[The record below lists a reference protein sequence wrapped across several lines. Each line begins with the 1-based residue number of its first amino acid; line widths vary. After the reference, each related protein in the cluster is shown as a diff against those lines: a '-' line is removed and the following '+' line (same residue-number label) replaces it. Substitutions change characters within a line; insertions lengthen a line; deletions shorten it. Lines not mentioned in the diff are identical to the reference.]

1 MAEIK
6 RYQKAQVFNQPV
18 GVVRATGAEA
28 ASRAW
33 AGVATAG
40 QRIFEMGY
48 QEAKVQQK
56 ALGDNFAKMSVIGRD
71 DAGIWRC
78 RHRTRPYA
86 LQRRYHDPAGALDGR
101 ASGDATG
108 PKLCITDGCELHAN
122 TGTVRLGR

>member
-18 GVVRATGAEA
+18 GVVRSTGAEA

-71 DAGIWRC
+71 DEGNYEAVEMPATFSPVARQTAELG
-78 RHRTRPYA
+78 
-86 LQRRYHDPAGALDGR
+86 LQENYVKQFALD
-101 ASGDATG
+101 ATNTG
-108 PKLCITDGCELHAN
+108 KVYMAN
-122 TGTVRLGR
+122 TKSVVMLLAS